1 MHKVHDTDPN
11 TYNLQPNTYW
21 RGGKMDFA
29 AIKKYPSQI
38 TSAFKR
44 FPLAVAFA
52 IFATIAF
59 IGIYECNALLTN
71 SKLLY
76 WLSIYPTA
84 ATMIALTISLV
95 QESRK
100 KISIIPHIV
109 AGAVWLAI
117 SIALVFY
124 HFSTNNDTERTYV
137 LATWLFIYTTSFLSI
152 FVAPFF
158 MQKDENGF
166 WIFLMKNAKAAVV
179 AIAISAL
186 LLAAIEGLLLGFF
199 YLFDIVNIE
208 IVARPFVY
216 SAIISS
222 CTIFPIL
229 FFSGIPSIDECL
241 QETPA
246 LNKFQTSTNKFL
258 FLPVLSLYII
268 LLYAYIAKI
277 IIQWEMPKGMVSYLV
292 SASML
297 LMLLRVTLTFPERI
311 DPKPSFEKKLLKIIP
326 AACIP
331 LVILMSVGIIRR
343 ISDYGISEDRYY
355 ITAIN
360 IFYYIII
367 AILLID
373 KIKCKSKYIAIVF
386 CGMFL
391 ILTNGPLSAINVT
404 HRVWIGSIKD
414 VLADL
419 GYTNF
424 PLSKDETVEF
434 ARRIQDKSDHK
445 TNIAT
450 SRLEILNSRHDAEL
464 AQYITNGEPL
474 ILISRKSSTT
484 EEVNEFLISAYI
496 NNSKNSYFEI
506 PKNATQVNHFYKTFN
521 KEDYKFQGD
530 TLFFQFKPKK
540 LDKTFHFFVT
550 RQELEQKSV
559 RFLETEGAK
568 IGVENLDLT
577 LYKKE
582 EKVKHNYFSIRGIL
596 FLE

>member
-1 MHKVHDTDPN
+1 
-11 TYNLQPNTYW
+11 
-21 RGGKMDFA
+21 MDFTQ
-29 AIKKYPSQI
+29 IKKYPSQI
-38 TSAFKR
+38 STAFKR
-44 FPLAVAFA
+44 FPLASAFA
-52 IFATIAF
+52 IFTTIAF
-59 IGIYECNALLTN
+59 IYVYESGHTFNYKLSHWLLH
-71 SKLLY
+71 
-76 WLSIYPTA
+76 YPIA
-84 ATMIALTISLV
+84 ATMIALAVSLV

-100 KISIIPHIV
+100 NTSKIPQIA
-109 AGAVWLAI
+109 AGAIWLVI
-117 SIALVFY
+117 SIALTLYLPPKELFFIRLKY
-124 HFSTNNDTERTYV
+124 IETTY
-137 LATWLFIYTTSFLSI
+137 AFIYTTAFLSL

-158 MQKDENGF
+158 KQNDENGF
-166 WIFLMKNAKAAVV
+166 WVFLMRNAKVAVV
-179 AIAISAL
+179 AIAISVVL
-186 LLAAIEGLLLGFF
+186 LIAIDGLLFGFF
-199 YLFDIVNIE
+199 NLFDIKVS
-208 IVARPFVY
+208 ARPFVY

-229 FFSGIPSIDECL
+229 FFSGIPSIDDCL

-258 FLPVLSLYII
+258 FLPVLSLYIV

-297 LMLLRVTLTFPERI
+297 LMLLRVTLMLPERI
-311 DPKPSFEKKLLKIIP
+311 NPKQSFESKLLKILP

-360 IFYYIII
+360 IFYYAII

-373 KIKCKSKYIAIVF
+373 KIKCKSRFIAIVF
-386 CGMFL
+386 CSMFF

-404 HRVWIGSIKD
+404 HRVWMESIKTA
-414 VLADL
+414 LAEE
-419 GYTNF
+419 GYNKF
-424 PLSKDETVEF
+424 PLSKEETVEF

-450 SRLEILNSRHDAEL
+450 SRLGILNSRHDAEL
-464 AQYITNGEPL
+464 AQYIPNGESL
-474 ILISRKSSTT
+474 ILISRKSSTNK
-484 EEVNEFLISAYI
+484 EVNEFLISAYI

-530 TLFFQFKPKK
+530 TLFFQLKPKK
-540 LDKTFHFFVT
+540 LDKTFNFFVT
-550 RQELEQKSV
+550 RQALESKDV

>member
-1 MHKVHDTDPN
+1 
-11 TYNLQPNTYW
+11 
-21 RGGKMDFA
+21 MDLT

-38 TSAFKR
+38 STAFKR

-52 IFATIAF
+52 IFTTIAF
-59 IGIYECNALLTN
+59 IYVYESGHLPTEYKFSHWLT
-71 SKLLY
+71 
-76 WLSIYPTA
+76 IYPIA
-84 ATMIALTISLV
+84 ATMIALSVSLV

-100 KISIIPHIV
+100 KISFLPHII
-109 AGAVWLAI
+109 AGAIWFAI
-117 SIALVFY
+117 SIALVLY
-124 HFSTNNDTERTYV
+124 FSKNSNDIGRTYV
-137 LATWLFIYTTSFLSI
+137 GMTYLFIYTTAFLSI

-158 MQKDENGF
+158 KQKDENGF
-166 WIFLMKNAKAAVV
+166 WVFLMKNAKAAVV
-179 AIAISAL
+179 ATAISVVLLIAID
-186 LLAAIEGLLLGFF
+186 GLLFGFF
-199 YLFDIVNIE
+199 NLFDIKVS
-208 IVARPFVY
+208 ARPFVY

-241 QETPA
+241 QEAPA

-297 LMLLRVTLTFPERI
+297 LMLLRVTLMLPERI
-311 DPKPSFEKKLLKIIP
+311 NPKPSFEKTLLKILP

-355 ITAIN
+355 IAAVN

-373 KIKCKSKYIAIVF
+373 KIKCKSRVIAIVF
-386 CGMFL
+386 CSMFF

-404 HRVWIGSIKD
+404 HRIWMGSIKD
-414 VLADL
+414 ALTEL

-424 PLSKDETVEF
+424 PLSKDETAEF
-434 ARRIQDKSDHK
+434 ARRIQDKSDYK

-450 SRLEILNSRHDAEL
+450 SRLEILNSRHDKEL
-464 AQYITNGEPL
+464 AQYIPKGDAL
-474 ILISRKSSTT
+474 ILISRKSSTNK
-484 EEVNEFLISAYI
+484 EVNEFLISAYI

-506 PKNATQVNHFYKTFN
+506 PKNATQVNHFYKTFD
-521 KEDYKFQGD
+521 KEDYEFQGD
-530 TLFFQFKPKK
+530 TLFFQLKPKK
-540 LDKTFHFFVT
+540 LDKTFNFFVT
-550 RQELEQKSV
+550 RQALESKDV

>member
-1 MHKVHDTDPN
+1 MDPVIDGVWESQ
-11 TYNLQPNTYW
+11 TIRKTW
-21 RGGKMDFA
+21 RDKMDLT

-38 TSAFKR
+38 STAFKR

-52 IFATIAF
+52 IFTTIAF
-59 IGIYECNALLTN
+59 IYVYESGHSPTEYKF
-71 SKLLY
+71 SH
-76 WLSIYPTA
+76 WLMIYPIA
-84 ATMIALTISLV
+84 ASMIALSVSLV

-100 KISIIPHIV
+100 KFSFLPHII
-109 AGAVWLAI
+109 AGTIWLAI
-117 SIALVFY
+117 SIALVLYFPKN
-124 HFSTNNDTERTYV
+124 SNDIGRTYV
-137 LATWLFIYTTSFLSI
+137 GMTYSFIYTTAFLSI

-158 MQKDENGF
+158 KQKDENGF
-166 WIFLMKNAKAAVV
+166 WVFLMKNAKAAIVATAISVV
-179 AIAISAL
+179 LLIAID
-186 LLAAIEGLLLGFF
+186 GLLFGFF
-199 YLFDIVNIE
+199 NLFDIKSTSGK
-208 IVARPFVY
+208 PFFC
-216 SAIISS
+216 SAIICS

-241 QETPA
+241 QEAPA

-297 LMLLRVTLTFPERI
+297 LMLLRVTQMLPERI
-311 DPKPSFEKKLLKIIP
+311 NPKPSFEKKLLKILP

-360 IFYYIII
+360 IFYYAII

-386 CGMFL
+386 CSMFF
-391 ILTNGPLSAINVT
+391 IATNGPLSAINVT
-404 HRVWIGSIKD
+404 HRIWMGSIKD
-414 VLADL
+414 ALAEE
-419 GYTNF
+419 GYNKF
-424 PLSKDETVEF
+424 PLSKEETVEF
-434 ARRIQDKSDHK
+434 ARHLQDKSDHK

-450 SRLEILNSRHDAEL
+450 SRLEILNSRHDKEL
-464 AQYITNGEPL
+464 AQYIPKGDAL
-474 ILISRKSSTT
+474 ILISRKPSTT

-506 PKNATQVNHFYKTFN
+506 PKNAIQVNHFYKTFN
-521 KEDYKFQGD
+521 KEDFEFRND
-530 TLFFQFKPKK
+530 TLFFQFSPKK
-540 LDKTFHFFVT
+540 LDKTFRFFVT
-550 RQELEQKSV
+550 KQALESKDV

>member
-1 MHKVHDTDPN
+1 
-11 TYNLQPNTYW
+11 
-21 RGGKMDFA
+21 MDFT

-44 FPLAVAFA
+44 FPLASAFA

-59 IGIYECNALLTN
+59 IYFYENSLSPTH
-71 SKLLY
+71 SKLTY
-76 WLSIYPTA
+76 WLFIYPIA

-95 QESRK
+95 HESRK
-100 KISIIPHIV
+100 KFSIIPHII
-109 AGAVWLAI
+109 AEAVWLAI

-124 HFSTNNDTERTYV
+124 HFSTNNYTEHIYV
-137 LATWLFIYTTSFLSI
+137 LVTWLFIYTTAFLSI

-158 MQKDENGF
+158 KQKDENGF
-166 WIFLMKNAKAAVV
+166 WIFLMRNAKAAVN
-179 AIAISAL
+179 AITISVVLILAINWL
-186 LLAAIEGLLLGFF
+186 LFGFF
-199 YLFDIVNIE
+199 NLFDIKVSDK
-208 IVARPFVY
+208 PFIY
-216 SAIISS
+216 SVIICS

-246 LNKFQTSTNKFL
+246 LNKFQASTNKFL

-292 SASML
+292 SASMM
-297 LMLLRVTLTFPERI
+297 LMLLRVTLTLPERI
-311 DPKPSFEKKLLKIIP
+311 NPKPSFEKKLLKILP

-360 IFYYIII
+360 IFYYAII

-373 KIKCKSKYIAIVF
+373 KIKCKSRFIAIVF
-386 CGMFL
+386 CSMFF

-404 HRVWIGSIKD
+404 HRVWMESIKTA
-414 VLADL
+414 LAEE
-419 GYTNF
+419 GYNKF
-424 PLSKDETVEF
+424 PLNDEDSREF
-434 ARRIQDKSDHK
+434 I
-445 TNIAT
+445 N
-450 SRLEILNSRHDAEL
+450 RLEAKNTSQTETILSRIKALNIRGDKEL
-464 AQYITNGEPL
+464 AQYVDHGIV
-474 ILISRKSSTT
+474 ILHIDNSTHHKKKQAS
-484 EEVNEFLISAYI
+484 VLKAYI
-496 NNSKNSYFEI
+496 RESKDNFFDIPQNVSKVSY
-506 PKNATQVNHFYKTFN
+506 FYKTFRQ
-521 KEDYKFQGD
+521 EDYEFRND
-530 TLFFQFKPKK
+530 TLFFQIKPQK
-540 LDKTFHFFVT
+540 LDKTFKFFITKEV
-550 RQELEQKSV
+550 LEQKNV

-568 IGVENLDLT
+568 IGVEKLDVNIIKDD
-577 LYKKE
+577 KKE
-582 EKVKHNYFSIRGIL
+582 SYFNIHGFL

>member
-1 MHKVHDTDPN
+1 
-11 TYNLQPNTYW
+11 
-21 RGGKMDFA
+21 MDLT

-44 FPLAVAFA
+44 FPLASAFA

-59 IGIYECNALLTN
+59 IYFYENSLSPTH
-71 SKLLY
+71 SKLTY
-76 WLSIYPTA
+76 WLFIYPIA

-95 QESRK
+95 HESRK
-100 KISIIPHIV
+100 KFSIIPHII
-109 AGAVWLAI
+109 AEAVWLAI

-124 HFSTNNDTERTYV
+124 HFSTNNYTEHIYV
-137 LATWLFIYTTSFLSI
+137 LVTWLFIYTTVFLSL

-158 MQKDENGF
+158 KQKDENGF
-166 WIFLMKNAKAAVV
+166 WIFLMRNAKAAVN
-179 AIAISAL
+179 AITISVVLILAINWL
-186 LLAAIEGLLLGFF
+186 LFGFF
-199 YLFDIVNIE
+199 NLFDIKVSDKPY
-208 IVARPFVY
+208 AY
-216 SAIISS
+216 SAIIGL

-246 LNKFQTSTNKFL
+246 LNKFQASTNKFL

-297 LMLLRVTLTFPERI
+297 LMFLRVTLMLPERI
-311 DPKPSFEKKLLKIIP
+311 NPKQSFESKLLKILP

-360 IFYYIII
+360 IFYYAII

-373 KIKCKSKYIAIVF
+373 KIKCKSRFIAIVF
-386 CGMFL
+386 CSMFF

-404 HRVWIGSIKD
+404 HRVWINSVKAAL
-414 VLADL
+414 VEE
-419 GYTNF
+419 GYNKF
-424 PLSKDETVEF
+424 PLNDEDSREF
-434 ARRIQDKSDHK
+434 I
-445 TNIAT
+445 N
-450 SRLEILNSRHDAEL
+450 RLEAKNTSQTETILSRIKALNIRGDKEL
-464 AQYITNGEPL
+464 AQYVDHGIV
-474 ILISRKSSTT
+474 ILHIDNSTHHKKKQAS
-484 EEVNEFLISAYI
+484 VLKAYI
-496 NNSKNSYFEI
+496 RESKDNFFDIPQNVSKVSY
-506 PKNATQVNHFYKTFN
+506 FYKTFRQ
-521 KEDYKFQGD
+521 EDYEFRND
-530 TLFFQFKPKK
+530 TLFFQIKPQK
-540 LDKTFHFFVT
+540 LDKTFKFFITKEV
-550 RQELEQKSV
+550 LEQKNV

-568 IGVENLDLT
+568 IGVEKLDVNIIKDD
-577 LYKKE
+577 KKE
-582 EKVKHNYFSIRGIL
+582 SYFNIHGFL

>member
-1 MHKVHDTDPN
+1 
-11 TYNLQPNTYW
+11 
-21 RGGKMDFA
+21 MDLT

-38 TSAFKR
+38 STAFKR
-44 FPLAVAFA
+44 FPLAAAFA
-52 IFATIAF
+52 IFTTIAF
-59 IGIYECNALLTN
+59 IYVYESGHLPTEYKFSHWLT
-71 SKLLY
+71 
-76 WLSIYPTA
+76 IYPIA
-84 ATMIALTISLV
+84 ATMIALSVSLV

-100 KISIIPHIV
+100 KFSFLPHII
-109 AGAVWLAI
+109 AGALWLAI
-117 SIALVFY
+117 SIALVLY
-124 HFSTNNDTERTYV
+124 YPKNSNDIGRTYV
-137 LATWLFIYTTSFLSI
+137 GTTYLFIYTTAFLSI
-152 FVAPFF
+152 FIAPFF
-158 MQKDENGF
+158 KQKDENGF
-166 WIFLMKNAKAAVV
+166 WVFLMRNAKAAVV
-179 AIAISAL
+179 AIAISVVL
-186 LLAAIEGLLLGFF
+186 LIAIDGLLFGFF
-199 YLFDIVNIE
+199 NLFDIKVS
-208 IVARPFVY
+208 ARPFVY

-229 FFSGIPSIDECL
+229 FFSGIPSIDDCL

-292 SASML
+292 SASMM
-297 LMLLRVTLTFPERI
+297 LMLLRVTQMLPERI
-311 DPKPSFEKKLLKIIP
+311 NPKQSFESKLLKILP

-331 LVILMSVGIIRR
+331 LVILMSVGIMRR

-355 ITAIN
+355 VTAIN

-386 CGMFL
+386 CSMFF
-391 ILTNGPLSAINVT
+391 IATNGPLSAINVT
-404 HRVWIGSIKD
+404 HRIWMGSIKD
-414 VLADL
+414 ALTEL

-424 PLSKDETVEF
+424 PLSKDETAEF
-434 ARRIQDKSDHK
+434 ARRIQDKSDSK
-445 TNIAT
+445 TNITT
-450 SRLEILNSRHDAEL
+450 SRLEILNFRHDKEL
-464 AQYITNGEPL
+464 AQYIPKGDAL
-474 ILISRKSSTT
+474 ILISRKSSTNK
-484 EEVNEFLISAYI
+484 EVNEFLISAYI

-506 PKNATQVNHFYKTFN
+506 PKNATQVNHFYKTFD
-521 KEDYKFQGD
+521 KEDYEFQGD
-530 TLFFQFKPKK
+530 TLFFQLKPKK
-540 LDKTFHFFVT
+540 LDKTFNFFVT
-550 RQELEQKSV
+550 RQALESKDV

>member
-1 MHKVHDTDPN
+1 MDPVIDGVWESQ
-11 TYNLQPNTYW
+11 TIRKTW
-21 RGGKMDFA
+21 RDKMDFT

-38 TSAFKR
+38 STAFKR

-52 IFATIAF
+52 IFTTIAF
-59 IGIYECNALLTN
+59 IYVYESGHLPTEYKFSHWLT
-71 SKLLY
+71 
-76 WLSIYPTA
+76 IYPIA
-84 ATMIALTISLV
+84 ATMIALSVSLV

-100 KISIIPHIV
+100 KFSVLPHII
-109 AGAVWLAI
+109 AGTIWLAI
-117 SIALVFY
+117 SIALVLY
-124 HFSTNNDTERTYV
+124 YPKNSNDIGRTYV
-137 LATWLFIYTTSFLSI
+137 GTTYLFIYTTAFLSI
-152 FVAPFF
+152 FIAPFF
-158 MQKDENGF
+158 KQKDENGF
-166 WIFLMKNAKAAVV
+166 WVFLMRNAKAAVV
-179 AIAISAL
+179 AIAISVVL
-186 LLAAIEGLLLGFF
+186 LIAIDGLLFGFF
-199 YLFDIVNIE
+199 NLFDIKVS
-208 IVARPFVY
+208 ARPFVY

-229 FFSGIPSIDECL
+229 FFSGIPSIDDCL

-246 LNKFQTSTNKFL
+246 LNKFQTSTNKFI
-258 FLPVLSLYII
+258 FLPVVSLYIL

-297 LMLLRVTLTFPERI
+297 LMLLRVTLMLPERI
-311 DPKPSFEKKLLKIIP
+311 NPKQSFESKLLKILP

-360 IFYYIII
+360 IFYYAII

-373 KIKCKSKYIAIVF
+373 KIKCKSRFIAIVF
-386 CGMFL
+386 CSMFF

-404 HRVWIGSIKD
+404 HRIWMGSIKAA
-414 VLADL
+414 LAEQ
-419 GYTNF
+419 GFSEF
-424 PLSKDETVEF
+424 PLGMESTEKFYNNLTSKDDPKDNV
-434 ARRIQDKSDHK
+434 
-445 TNIAT
+445 IA
-450 SRLEILNSRHDAEL
+450 SRLKVLNSRHDKEL
-464 AQYITNGEPL
+464 AQYIPTENSMRFVTT
-474 ILISRKSSTT
+474 ISGNKNNEEYIIKS
-484 EEVNEFLISAYI
+484 YI

-506 PKNATQVNHFYKTFN
+506 PKNATQVNHFYKTFD
-521 KEDYKFQGD
+521 KEDFEFRND
-530 TLFFQFKPKK
+530 TLFFQFSPKK
-540 LDKTFHFFVT
+540 LDKTFNFFVT
-550 RQELEQKSV
+550 RQALESKDV

>member
-1 MHKVHDTDPN
+1 
-11 TYNLQPNTYW
+11 
-21 RGGKMDFA
+21 MDLT

-38 TSAFKR
+38 SSAFKR
-44 FPLAVAFA
+44 FPLAAAFA

-59 IGIYECNALLTN
+59 IYVFESGHTFNYKLSHWLLH
-71 SKLLY
+71 
-76 WLSIYPTA
+76 YPIA
-84 ATMIALTISLV
+84 ATMIALAVSLV

-100 KISIIPHIV
+100 NTSKIPQIA
-109 AGAVWLAI
+109 AGAIWLVI
-117 SIALVFY
+117 SIALTLYLPPKELFFIRLKY
-124 HFSTNNDTERTYV
+124 IETTY
-137 LATWLFIYTTSFLSI
+137 AFIYTTAFLSL

-158 MQKDENGF
+158 KQNDENGF
-166 WIFLMKNAKAAVV
+166 WIFLMKSIKAAVV
-179 AIAISAL
+179 AIAISVVL
-186 LLAAIEGLLLGFF
+186 LIAIDGLLFGFF
-199 YLFDIVNIE
+199 NLFDIKVS
-208 IVARPFVY
+208 ARPFVY

-229 FFSGIPSIDECL
+229 FFSGIPSIDDCL

-258 FLPVLSLYII
+258 FLPVLSLYIV

-297 LMLLRVTLTFPERI
+297 LMLLRVTLMFPERTTS
-311 DPKPSFEKKLLKIIP
+311 KPSFESKLLKILP

-373 KIKCKSKYIAIVF
+373 KIKCKSRVIAIVF
-386 CGMFL
+386 CSMFF

-404 HRVWIGSIKD
+404 HRVWMGSIKD
-414 VLADL
+414 ALAEE
-419 GYTNF
+419 GYNKF
-424 PLSKDETVEF
+424 PLSKEETVEF

-450 SRLEILNSRHDAEL
+450 SRLGILNSRHDAEL
-464 AQYITNGEPL
+464 AQYIPNGESL

-506 PKNATQVNHFYKTFN
+506 PKNATQVNHFYKYFN
-521 KEDYKFQGD
+521 KEDYELLND
-530 TLFFQFKPKK
+530 TLFFKLKSQK

-550 RQELEQKSV
+550 RQALESKDV

>member
-1 MHKVHDTDPN
+1 
-11 TYNLQPNTYW
+11 
-21 RGGKMDFA
+21 MDFTK
-29 AIKKYPSQI
+29 IKKYPSQI

-52 IFATIAF
+52 IFTTIAF
-59 IGIYECNALLTN
+59 IYFYENSLSPTH
-71 SKLLY
+71 SKLTY
-76 WLSIYPTA
+76 WLFIYPIA

-95 QESRK
+95 HESRK
-100 KISIIPHIV
+100 KFSIIPHII
-109 AGAVWLAI
+109 AEAVWLAI

-124 HFSTNNDTERTYV
+124 HFSTNNYTEHIYV
-137 LATWLFIYTTSFLSI
+137 LVTWLFIYTTVFLSL

-158 MQKDENGF
+158 KQKDENGF
-166 WIFLMKNAKAAVV
+166 WIFLMRNAKAAVN
-179 AIAISAL
+179 AITISVVLILAINWL
-186 LLAAIEGLLLGFF
+186 LFGFF
-199 YLFDIVNIE
+199 NLFDIKVSDKPY
-208 IVARPFVY
+208 AY
-216 SAIISS
+216 SAIICS

-246 LNKFQTSTNKFL
+246 LNKFQASTNKFL

-297 LMLLRVTLTFPERI
+297 LMLLRVTLMLPERI
-311 DPKPSFEKKLLKIIP
+311 NPKPSFEKKLLKILP

-373 KIKCKSKYIAIVF
+373 KIKCKSKYITIVF

-404 HRVWIGSIKD
+404 HRVWINSVKAAL
-414 VLADL
+414 VEE
-419 GYTNF
+419 GYNKF
-424 PLSKDETVEF
+424 PLNDEDSREF
-434 ARRIQDKSDHK
+434 I
-445 TNIAT
+445 N
-450 SRLEILNSRHDAEL
+450 RLEAKNTSQTEKILSRIKALNIRGDKEL
-464 AQYITNGEPL
+464 AQYVDHGIV
-474 ILISRKSSTT
+474 ILHIDNSTHHKKKQAS
-484 EEVNEFLISAYI
+484 VLKAYI
-496 NNSKNSYFEI
+496 RESKDNFFDIPQNVSKVSY
-506 PKNATQVNHFYKTFN
+506 FYKTFRQ
-521 KEDYKFQGD
+521 EDYEFRND
-530 TLFFQFKPKK
+530 TLFFQIKPQK
-540 LDKTFHFFVT
+540 LDKTFKFFITKEV
-550 RQELEQKSV
+550 LEQKNV

-568 IGVENLDLT
+568 IGVEKLDVNIIKDD
-577 LYKKE
+577 KKE
-582 EKVKHNYFSIRGIL
+582 SYFNIHGFL

>member
-1 MHKVHDTDPN
+1 
-11 TYNLQPNTYW
+11 
-21 RGGKMDFA
+21 MDLT

-38 TSAFKR
+38 SSAFKR

-59 IGIYECNALLTN
+59 IYVYESGHTFNYKLSHWLLH
-71 SKLLY
+71 
-76 WLSIYPTA
+76 YPIA
-84 ATMIALTISLV
+84 ATMIALAVSLV

-100 KISIIPHIV
+100 NTSKIPQIA
-109 AGAVWLAI
+109 AGAIWLVI
-117 SIALVFY
+117 SIALTLHLPPKELFFIRLKY
-124 HFSTNNDTERTYV
+124 IETTY
-137 LATWLFIYTTSFLSI
+137 AFIYTTAFLSL

-158 MQKDENGF
+158 KQNDENGF
-166 WIFLMKNAKAAVV
+166 WVFLMRNAKAAVV
-179 AIAISAL
+179 AIAISVVL
-186 LLAAIEGLLLGFF
+186 LIAIDGLLFGFF
-199 YLFDIVNIE
+199 NLFDIKVS
-208 IVARPFVY
+208 ARPFVY

-229 FFSGIPSIDECL
+229 FFSGIPSIDDCL

-258 FLPVLSLYII
+258 FLPVLSLYIV

-297 LMLLRVTLTFPERI
+297 LMLLRVTLMLPERI
-311 DPKPSFEKKLLKIIP
+311 NPKQSFESKLLKILP

-360 IFYYIII
+360 IFYYAII

-373 KIKCKSKYIAIVF
+373 KIKCKSRFIAIVF
-386 CGMFL
+386 CSMFL
-391 ILTNGPLSAINVT
+391 IATNGPLSAINVT
-404 HRVWIGSIKD
+404 HRIWMGSIKD
-414 VLADL
+414 ALTEL

-434 ARRIQDKSDHK
+434 ARRIQDKSDSK

-464 AQYITNGEPL
+464 AQYIPNGESL
-474 ILISRKSSTT
+474 ILISRKSSTNK
-484 EEVNEFLISAYI
+484 EVNEFLISAYI
-496 NNSKNSYFEI
+496 NSTNSYFSI
-506 PKNATQVNHFYKTFN
+506 PQNATQVNHFYKTFN
-521 KEDYKFQGD
+521 KEDYKFQSD
-530 TLFFQFKPKK
+530 TLFFQFSPKK

-550 RQELEQKSV
+550 RQALESKDV
-559 RFLETEGAK
+559 RFLETEGAI

>member
-1 MHKVHDTDPN
+1 
-11 TYNLQPNTYW
+11 
-21 RGGKMDFA
+21 MDLT

-38 TSAFKR
+38 STAFKR

-52 IFATIAF
+52 IFTTIAF
-59 IGIYECNALLTN
+59 ICNCEYIIGSLSLSISDNKLT
-71 SKLLY
+71 Y
-76 WLSIYPTA
+76 WLSIYPIA

-100 KISIIPHIV
+100 KFSITPHVV

-117 SIALVFY
+117 SIALAFY
-124 HFSTNNDTERTYV
+124 RVQSDTYTENAYVRST
-137 LATWLFIYTTSFLSI
+137 LKFIYTTIFLSI

-158 MQKDENGF
+158 KQKDENGF
-166 WIFLMKNAKAAVV
+166 WVFLMKNAKAAVI
-179 AIAISAL
+179 AGAISVV
-186 LLAAIEGLLLGFF
+186 LLAAIEGFLFGFF
-199 YLFDIVNIE
+199 NLFDIKPTS
-208 IVARPFVY
+208 RKPFIY
-216 SAIISS
+216 SAIICS

-241 QETPA
+241 QEAPA
-246 LNKFQTSTNKFL
+246 LNKFQTSANKFL
-258 FLPVLSLYII
+258 FLPVISLYII

-292 SASML
+292 SASMM
-297 LMLLRVTLTFPERI
+297 LMLLRVTLTLPERI
-311 DPKPSFEKKLLKIIP
+311 NPKPSFEKKLLKILP

-331 LVILMSVGIIRR
+331 LVILMSVGIMRR

-355 ITAIN
+355 IAAVN

-373 KIKCKSKYIAIVF
+373 KIKCKSRYIAIVF
-386 CGMFL
+386 CSMFF

-404 HRVWIGSIKD
+404 HRVWINSIETA
-414 VLADL
+414 LAEE
-419 GYTNF
+419 GYNKF
-424 PLSKDETVEF
+424 PLNKEETVEF

-450 SRLEILNSRHDAEL
+450 SRLEILNSRHDKEL
-464 AQYITNGEPL
+464 AQYIPKGDAL
-474 ILISRKSSTT
+474 ILISRKSSTNKK
-484 EEVNEFLISAYI
+484 VNEFLISAYI

-506 PKNATQVNHFYKTFN
+506 PKNATQVNHFYKTFD
-521 KEDYKFQGD
+521 KEDYEFRND
-530 TLFFQFKPKK
+530 TLFFQFSPKK

-550 RQELEQKSV
+550 RQALEQKSV

>member
-1 MHKVHDTDPN
+1 
-11 TYNLQPNTYW
+11 
-21 RGGKMDFA
+21 MDFTQ
-29 AIKKYPSQI
+29 IKKYPSQI
-38 TSAFKR
+38 STAFKR

-59 IGIYECNALLTN
+59 IYVYESGLSPTEYKF
-71 SKLLY
+71 SH
-76 WLSIYPTA
+76 WLMIYPIA
-84 ATMIALTISLV
+84 ASMIALSVSLV

-100 KISIIPHIV
+100 NFSFLPHIIV
-109 AGAVWLAI
+109 GALWLAI
-117 SIALVFY
+117 SIALVLYFPKN
-124 HFSTNNDTERTYV
+124 SNDIGRTYV
-137 LATWLFIYTTSFLSI
+137 GMTYLFIYTTAFLSI
-152 FVAPFF
+152 FIAPFF
-158 MQKDENGF
+158 KQKDENGF
-166 WIFLMKNAKAAVV
+166 WVFLMRNAKAAVV
-179 AIAISAL
+179 AIAISL
-186 LLAAIEGLLLGFF
+186 VLLAAIDGLLFGFF
-199 YLFDIVNIE
+199 NLFDIKISG
-208 IVARPFVY
+208 RPFAY
-216 SAIISS
+216 SAIISL
-222 CTIFPIL
+222 CTILPIL

-241 QETPA
+241 QEAPA

-258 FLPVLSLYII
+258 FLPVLSLYIV

-297 LMLLRVTLTFPERI
+297 LMLLRVTLMLPERI
-311 DPKPSFEKKLLKIIP
+311 NPKPSFEKKLLKILP

-331 LVILMSVGIIRR
+331 LVILMSVGIMRR

-373 KIKCKSKYIAIVF
+373 KIKCKSKYITIVF

-404 HRVWIGSIKD
+404 HRVWINSVKAAL
-414 VLADL
+414 VEE
-419 GYTNF
+419 GYNKF
-424 PLSKDETVEF
+424 PLSKEETVEF

-445 TNIAT
+445 KNIAT
-450 SRLEILNSRHDAEL
+450 SRLGILNSRHDAEL
-464 AQYITNGEPL
+464 AQYIPNGESL

-484 EEVNEFLISAYI
+484 EKINEFLISAYI

-506 PKNATQVNHFYKTFN
+506 PQNATQVNHFYKTFN

-530 TLFFQFKPKK
+530 TLFFQFSPKK

-550 RQELEQKSV
+550 RQALESKDV

>member
-1 MHKVHDTDPN
+1 
-11 TYNLQPNTYW
+11 
-21 RGGKMDFA
+21 MDLT

-38 TSAFKR
+38 SSAFKR

-59 IGIYECNALLTN
+59 IYVYESGHTFNYKLSHWLLH
-71 SKLLY
+71 
-76 WLSIYPTA
+76 YPIA
-84 ATMIALTISLV
+84 ATMIALAVSLV

-100 KISIIPHIV
+100 NTSKIPQIA
-109 AGAVWLAI
+109 AGAIWLVI
-117 SIALVFY
+117 SIALTLYLPPKELFFIRLKY
-124 HFSTNNDTERTYV
+124 IETTY
-137 LATWLFIYTTSFLSI
+137 AFIYTTAFLSL

-158 MQKDENGF
+158 KQNDENGF
-166 WIFLMKNAKAAVV
+166 WVFLMRNAKAAVV
-179 AIAISAL
+179 AIAISVVL
-186 LLAAIEGLLLGFF
+186 LIAIDGLLFGFF
-199 YLFDIVNIE
+199 NLFDIKVS
-208 IVARPFVY
+208 ARPFVY

-229 FFSGIPSIDECL
+229 FFSGIPSIDDCL

-297 LMLLRVTLTFPERI
+297 LMLLRVTLTLPERI
-311 DPKPSFEKKLLKIIP
+311 NPKPSFESKLLKILP

-360 IFYYIII
+360 IFYYAII

-373 KIKCKSKYIAIVF
+373 KIKCKSRFIAIVF
-386 CGMFL
+386 CSMFF

-404 HRVWIGSIKD
+404 HRVWINSVKAAL
-414 VLADL
+414 VEE
-419 GYTNF
+419 GYNKF
-424 PLSKDETVEF
+424 PLNDEDSREF
-434 ARRIQDKSDHK
+434 I
-445 TNIAT
+445 N
-450 SRLEILNSRHDAEL
+450 RLEAKNTSQTETILSRIKALNIRGDKEL
-464 AQYITNGEPL
+464 AQYVDHGIV
-474 ILISRKSSTT
+474 ILHIDNSTHHKKKQAS
-484 EEVNEFLISAYI
+484 VLKAYI
-496 NNSKNSYFEI
+496 RESKDNFFDIPQNVSKVSY
-506 PKNATQVNHFYKTFN
+506 FYKTFRQ
-521 KEDYKFQGD
+521 EDYEFRND
-530 TLFFQFKPKK
+530 TLFFQINPQK
-540 LDKTFHFFVT
+540 LDKTFKFFITKEV
-550 RQELEQKSV
+550 LEQKNV

-568 IGVENLDLT
+568 IGVEKLDVNIIKDD
-577 LYKKE
+577 KKE
-582 EKVKHNYFSIRGIL
+582 SYFNIHGFL

>member
-1 MHKVHDTDPN
+1 
-11 TYNLQPNTYW
+11 
-21 RGGKMDFA
+21 MDLT

-38 TSAFKR
+38 STAFKR
-44 FPLAVAFA
+44 FPLAAALA

-59 IGIYECNALLTN
+59 IYVYESGHLPTEYKFSHWLT
-71 SKLLY
+71 
-76 WLSIYPTA
+76 IYPIA
-84 ATMIALTISLV
+84 ATMIALSVSLV

-100 KISIIPHIV
+100 KFSFLPHII
-109 AGAVWLAI
+109 AGAIWLAI
-117 SIALVFY
+117 SIALVLY
-124 HFSTNNDTERTYV
+124 FSKNSNDIGRTYV
-137 LATWLFIYTTSFLSI
+137 GMTYLFIYTTAFLSI

-158 MQKDENGF
+158 KQNDENGF
-166 WIFLMKNAKAAVV
+166 WVFLMKNAKAAVV
-179 AIAISAL
+179 ATAISVVLLIAID
-186 LLAAIEGLLLGFF
+186 GLLFGFF
-199 YLFDIVNIE
+199 NLFDIKVS
-208 IVARPFVY
+208 ARPFVY

-229 FFSGIPSIDECL
+229 FFSGIPSIDDCL

-246 LNKFQTSTNKFL
+246 LNKFQTSANKFL
-258 FLPVLSLYII
+258 FLPVISLYII

-297 LMLLRVTLTFPERI
+297 LMLLRVTLTLPERI
-311 DPKPSFEKKLLKIIP
+311 NPKPSFEKKLLKILP

-331 LVILMSVGIIRR
+331 LVILMSVGIMRR

-355 ITAIN
+355 IAAIN

-373 KIKCKSKYIAIVF
+373 KIKCKSRYITIVF
-386 CGMFL
+386 CSMFL
-391 ILTNGPLSAINVT
+391 ILTNGPLSALNVT
-404 HRVWIGSIKD
+404 HRIWMGSIKD
-414 VLADL
+414 ALTEL

-424 PLSKDETVEF
+424 PLSKDETAEF

-450 SRLEILNSRHDAEL
+450 SRLEILNSRHDKEL
-464 AQYITNGEPL
+464 AQYIPKGDAL
-474 ILISRKSSTT
+474 ILISRKSSTNK
-484 EEVNEFLISAYI
+484 EVNEFLISAYI

-506 PKNATQVNHFYKTFN
+506 PKNAIQVNHFYKTFD
-521 KEDYKFQGD
+521 KEDYEFQGD
-530 TLFFQFKPKK
+530 TLFFQLKPKK
-540 LDKTFHFFVT
+540 LDKTFNFFVT
-550 RQELEQKSV
+550 KQALESKDV